1 MIDRAGRGSLMGR
14 KAEAAVLCISHGR
27 TRGVLSSYKPCRS
40 TAVSMIASGRSFG
53 EAENVD
59 VLGAGGEDSRWLKE

>member
-1 MIDRAGRGSLMGR
+1 MGR
-14 KAEAAVLCISHGR
+14 KAEAAVLSISHGR
-27 TRGVLSSYKPCRS
+27 PCRS
-40 TAVSMIASGRSFG
+40 TAVSMIVSGCSFG